1 MIPVRLRPEPLL
13 RVRPRSK
20 NPVDDSRAVESLNSI
35 EQWVAGGGNAAI
47 ALAETDVVVVDVDT
61 RPVAWAVMEVLPDT
75 FTVETGSGWYHCYYR
90 CADWTQNTTL
100 DGDSSVRSDGWIA
113 IVPPSK
119 HPNGGRYSVH
129 RDCPIAEIDESEL
142 RRLVDRFNDDS
153 DGEHPD
159 PNPDPESDPNGEHV
173 DGEHVDGDRD
183 DLGGLDELIQHDGY
197 RAEVREVLHD
207 HHAGHDRRVWLAG
220 FLCDAVGLSE
230 SEVVRVIDRHNRWSN
245 YDRSTTR
252 RQVASVVRSG
262 GGR

>member
-13 RVRPRSK
+13 RVEPRSK
-20 NPVDDSRAVESLNSI
+20 TPVDDSRAVESLNSI

-61 RPVAWAVMEVLPDT
+61 QPVAWAVMEVLPDT
-75 FTVETGSGWYHCYYR
+75 FTVETGSGWFHCYYR

-113 IVPPSK
+113 IVPPST
-119 HPNGGRYSVH
+119 HPDGDRYAVQH
-129 RDCPIAEIDESEL
+129 DRPIAEIDESEL
-142 RRLVDRFNDDS
+142 RRLVDRFDDDR

-159 PNPDPESDPNGEHV
+159 PDPEPDP
-173 DGEHVDGDRD
+173 DGNRDGDRD
-183 DLGGLDELIQHDGY
+183 DLDELDLDDIIDHDGY

-207 HHAGHDRRVWLAG
+207 RRAGHDRRVWLAG
-220 FLCDAVGLSE
+220 FLSGAVGLSE
-230 SEVVRVIDRHNRWSN
+230 SDVVRVIDRYNRWAN
-245 YDRSTTR
+245 YDESTTR

>member
-13 RVRPRSK
+13 RVKPRSK
-20 NPVDDSRAVESLNSI
+20 NPVDDSYAVESLNRV

-61 RPVAWAVMEVLPDT
+61 RPVAWAVMELLPDT

-90 CADWTQNTTL
+90 CDDWAQNTTL

-113 IVPPSK
+113 IVPPST
-119 HPNGGRYSVH
+119 HPDGGRYSVQH
-129 RDCPIAEIDESEL
+129 NRPIAEIDESEL
-142 RRLVDRFNDDS
+142 RRLADRFDDGS
-153 DGEHPD
+153 DGEQPD
-159 PNPDPESDPNGEHV
+159 PDP
-173 DGEHVDGDRD
+173 DGEHADGDRD
-183 DLGGLDELIQHDGY
+183 DLDELDELIQHDGY
-197 RAEVREVLHD
+197 RREVRDVLHD
-207 HHAGHDRRVWLAG
+207 RRAGHDRRVWLAG

-230 SEVVRVIDRHNRWSN
+230 SEIVRVIDRYNRWAN
-245 YDRSTTR
+245 YDRETTR